1 MGITLALEGIAVGFA
16 MAIPIGPMGIM
27 CISKT
32 LTDGRMR
39 GLVIGLG
46 AATAD
51 LLYSCIA
58 AFGLTFIA
66 NTLTGQKVWIRLIGG
81 VLLLLLGIKTY
92 RAKPV
97 NPKFKIRNNGMLG
110 LYLYVVFLTLTN
122 PLTIF
127 VFIAVF
133 SGLGLGNDLSY
144 FSATLLVAGVF
155 VGSFLWF
162 LALSSGAT
170 LFRNKLNIYGLK
182 WVNRIAGVFI
192 VVSGI
197 AAVISIL

>member
-1 MGITLALEGIAVGFA
+1 MGITIALQGIAVGFA
-16 MAIPIGPMGIM
+16 MAIPIGPIGIM

-32 LTDGRMR
+32 LTESRLR
-39 GLVIGLG
+39 GIIIGLG

-66 NTLTGQKVWIRLIGG
+66 DTLNGQRVWIRLIGG
-81 VLLLLLGIKTY
+81 ALLLLLGIKTY

-97 NPKFKIRNNGMLG
+97 SSKIKIKTDGLLG
-110 LYLYVVFLTLTN
+110 LYFYVLFLTLTN

-133 SGLGLGNDLSY
+133 SELGLANNLGLFN
-144 FSATLLVAGVF
+144 ATLLVSGVF
-155 VGSFLWF
+155 TGSFLWF
-162 LALSSGAT
+162 LALGSGAT
-170 LFRNKLNIYGLK
+170 LFRTKLNFNGLK

-192 VVSGI
+192 VVSGM
-197 AAVISIL
+197 AAVISVL

>member
-1 MGITLALEGIAVGFA
+1 MEITFALEGILIGFA
-16 MAIPIGPMGIM
+16 MAVPIGPIGIM

-32 LTDGRMR
+32 LTESRLR
-39 GLVIGLG
+39 GFIVGLG

-51 LLYSCIA
+51 LLYSCVA

-66 NTLTGQKVWIRLIGG
+66 DTLTSHRIWIRLIGG
-81 VLLLLLGIKTY
+81 ILLLLLGAKTY
-92 RAKPV
+92 SAKPV
-97 NPKFKIRNNGMLG
+97 NPKIKVYNNGTLG
-110 LYLYVVFLTLTN
+110 LYFYVVFLTLTN

-133 SGLGLGNDLSY
+133 AELGLGNNLS
-144 FSATLLVAGVF
+144 FLSASLLVTGIF

-162 LALSSGAT
+162 LTLISGAT
-170 LFRNKLNIYGLK
+170 FFRKKMDMFGLK

-192 VVSGI
+192 IISGFY
-197 AAVISIL
+197 ALISLL